1 MHTISKA
8 FYLPQPLSTMPNNS
22 LFRKKSID
30 QILAD
35 LKTSEISDGHGG
47 LIKDLGVKDLT
58 FLGIAAIIGASIFSA
73 IGQASANG
81 GPAVSLLFVFTAISC
96 MFTAFCYARF
106 AATVPISG
114 SAYTYAYTSF
124 GEIVAWILGWNL
136 LLEYA
141 ISNVAVAISWSKY
154 FVDLLEG
161 LGLHIPEY
169 LTMDYL
175 SASRGFDNAST
186 ALASGQSLESLS
198 VNLRESYN
206 AWQTAPQ
213 LFGFH
218 FIANL
223 PALLITVLITYL
235 VYIGIKE
242 TKNTNNILVMLKLGV
257 IVLVVGVGAFYVKV
271 ENWTPF
277 APNGM
282 SGVLKSVAAV
292 CFAYIGF
299 DSISTTAE
307 ECKNPQRDIP
317 KAMMYAL
324 LVCTVLYVL
333 VTLILTGIVPYN
345 QLGGIEDPLAYMFHS
360 VGLNGVAGIV
370 AASAVIALTS
380 ALLVYQLGQPR
391 IWMTMARDGLLPKA
405 FARVHPKYKTPSFST
420 IMTGVLVGIPALF
433 ANLEE
438 VINLSSIGTLFAFL
452 LVCGGVLVLDLD
464 PENQKKSKFKIPY
477 INAKYITGAI
487 LIITLVGVYLKVPTF
502 YDWLFTNIQ
511 NGEEFGNA
519 LLMTGF
525 FLIWTGIS
533 FFSFKYNLSLIPVL
547 GLLINLYLMT
557 QMGATNWER
566 FVYWCILG
574 VAIYFGYSRNHSKLG
589 KESV

>member
-1 MHTISKA
+1 MDR
-8 FYLPQPLSTMPNNS
+8 N
-22 LFRKKSID
+22 
-30 QILAD
+30 
-35 LKTSEISDGHGG
+35 
-47 LIKDLGVKDLT
+47 LGVRDLT
-58 FLGIAAIIGASIFSA
+58 FMGVAAIIGASIFSA

-81 GPAVSLLFVFTAISC
+81 GPAVSMLFVFTAMAC

-114 SAYTYAYTSF
+114 SAYTYAYTSL

-161 LGLHIPEY
+161 LGIHVPEFM
-169 LTMDYL
+169 TMDYL
-175 SASRGFDNAST
+175 SAKRAFTETTA
-186 ALASGQSLESLS
+186 ALASGQKFEALS
-198 VNLRESYN
+198 VNLREGY
-206 AWQTAPQ
+206 TAYLSAPTI
-213 LFGFH
+213 FGWH
-218 FIANL
+218 FVANI
-223 PALLITVLITYL
+223 PALLITVAITYL

-242 TKNTNNILVMLKLGV
+242 SKNTNNILVVLKLLV
-257 IVLVVGVGAFYVKV
+257 IMIVVGVGAFYVQV

-277 APNGM
+277 APNGI

-324 LVCTVLYVL
+324 IICTVLYVL
-333 VTLILTGIVPYN
+333 VTLVLTGIVPSGN
-345 QLGGIEDPLAYMFHS
+345 LAGIEDPLAFMFMQ
-360 VGLNGVAGIV
+360 VGLPGVAGIV

-391 IWMTMARDGLLPKA
+391 IWMTMSRDGLLPKA
-405 FARVHPKYKTPSFST
+405 FSRIHPKYRTPSFST
-420 IMTGVLVGIPALF
+420 IMTGVLVGVPALF

-438 VINLSSIGTLFAFL
+438 VINLSSIGTLFAFV

-477 INAKYITGAI
+477 INSSYYIGLSLILALALIVNAGVNLGEWLQGLYSGEAKADHVIMA
-487 LIITLVGVYLKVPTF
+487 
-502 YDWLFTNIQ
+502 
-511 NGEEFGNA
+511 
-519 LLMTGF
+519 GF
-525 FLIWTGIS
+525 FLIWAVMA
-533 FFSFKYNLSLIPVL
+533 FFSVTKKLSLIPVL
-547 GLLINLYLMT
+547 GLLVNLYLMT

-566 FVYWCILG
+566 FLYWCLAG
-574 VAIYFGYSRNHSKLG
+574 VLIYFGYSYRKSKLNV
-589 KESV
+589 KLKA

>member
-1 MHTISKA
+1 MDR
-8 FYLPQPLSTMPNNS
+8 N
-22 LFRKKSID
+22 
-30 QILAD
+30 
-35 LKTSEISDGHGG
+35 
-47 LIKDLGVKDLT
+47 LGVRDLT
-58 FLGIAAIIGASIFSA
+58 FMGVAAIIGASIFSA

-81 GPAVSLLFVFTAISC
+81 GPAVSMLFVFTAMAC

-114 SAYTYAYTSF
+114 SAYTYAYTSL

-161 LGLHIPEY
+161 LGIHVPEFM
-169 LTMDYL
+169 TMDYL
-175 SASRGFDNAST
+175 SAKRAFTETTA
-186 ALASGQSLESLS
+186 ALASGQKFEALS
-198 VNLRESYN
+198 VNLREGY
-206 AWQTAPQ
+206 TAYLSAPTI
-213 LFGFH
+213 FGWH
-218 FIANL
+218 FVANI
-223 PALLITVLITYL
+223 PALLITVAITYL

-242 TKNTNNILVMLKLGV
+242 SKNTNNILVVLKLLV
-257 IVLVVGVGAFYVKV
+257 IMIVVGVGAFYVQV

-277 APNGM
+277 APNGI

-324 LVCTVLYVL
+324 IICTVLYVL
-333 VTLILTGIVPYN
+333 VTLVLTGIVPSGN
-345 QLGGIEDPLAYMFHS
+345 LAGIEDPLAFMFMQ
-360 VGLNGVAGIV
+360 VGLPGVAGIV

-391 IWMTMARDGLLPKA
+391 IWMTMSRDGLLPKA
-405 FARVHPKYKTPSFST
+405 FSRIHPKYRTPSFST
-420 IMTGVLVGIPALF
+420 IMTGVLVGVPALF

-438 VINLSSIGTLFAFL
+438 VINLSSIGTLFAFV

-477 INAKYITGAI
+477 INSSYYIGLSLILALALIVNAGVNLGEWLQGLYAGEAKADHVIMA
-487 LIITLVGVYLKVPTF
+487 
-502 YDWLFTNIQ
+502 
-511 NGEEFGNA
+511 
-519 LLMTGF
+519 GF
-525 FLIWTGIS
+525 FLIWAVMA
-533 FFSFKYNLSLIPVL
+533 FFSVTKKLSLIPVL
-547 GLLINLYLMT
+547 GLLVNLYLMT

-566 FVYWCILG
+566 FLYWCLAG
-574 VAIYFGYSRNHSKLG
+574 VLIYFGYSYRKSKLNV
-589 KESV
+589 KLKA

>member
-1 MHTISKA
+1 MDR
-8 FYLPQPLSTMPNNS
+8 N
-22 LFRKKSID
+22 
-30 QILAD
+30 
-35 LKTSEISDGHGG
+35 
-47 LIKDLGVKDLT
+47 LGVRDLT
-58 FLGIAAIIGASIFSA
+58 FMGVAAIIGASIFSA

-81 GPAVSLLFVFTAISC
+81 GPAVSMLFVFTAMAC

-114 SAYTYAYTSF
+114 SAYTYAYTSL

-161 LGLHIPEY
+161 LGIHVPEFM
-169 LTMDYL
+169 TMDYL
-175 SASRGFDNAST
+175 SAKRAFTETTA
-186 ALASGQSLESLS
+186 ALASGQKFEALS
-198 VNLRESYN
+198 VNLREGY
-206 AWQTAPQ
+206 TAYLSAPTI
-213 LFGFH
+213 FGWH
-218 FIANL
+218 FVANI
-223 PALLITVLITYL
+223 PALLITVAITYL

-242 TKNTNNILVMLKLGV
+242 SKNTNNILVVLKLLV
-257 IVLVVGVGAFYVKV
+257 IMIVVGVGAFYVQV

-277 APNGM
+277 APNGI

-324 LVCTVLYVL
+324 IICTVLYVL
-333 VTLILTGIVPYN
+333 VTLVLTGIVPSGN
-345 QLGGIEDPLAYMFHS
+345 LAGIEDPLAFMFMQ
-360 VGLNGVAGIV
+360 VGLPGVAGIV

-391 IWMTMARDGLLPKA
+391 IWMTMSRDGLLPKA
-405 FARVHPKYKTPSFST
+405 FSRIHPKYRTPSFST
-420 IMTGVLVGIPALF
+420 IMTGVLVGVPALF

-438 VINLSSIGTLFAFL
+438 VINLSSIGTLFAFV

-477 INAKYITGAI
+477 INSSYYVGLSLILALVLIVNAGVNLGEWLQGLYSGEAKADHVIMA
-487 LIITLVGVYLKVPTF
+487 
-502 YDWLFTNIQ
+502 
-511 NGEEFGNA
+511 
-519 LLMTGF
+519 GF
-525 FLIWTGIS
+525 FIIWAVMA
-533 FFSFKYNLSLIPVL
+533 FFSVTKKLSLIPVL
-547 GLLINLYLMT
+547 GLLVNLYLMT

-566 FVYWCILG
+566 FLYWCLAG
-574 VAIYFGYSRNHSKLG
+574 VVIYFGYSYRRSKLA
-589 KESV
+589 

>member
-1 MHTISKA
+1 MKR
-8 FYLPQPLSTMPNNS
+8 MWES

-30 QILAD
+30 KI
-35 LKTSEISDGHGG
+35 ISDQAEMENLAGNH
-47 LIKDLGVKDLT
+47 LVRNLGVRDLT
-58 FLGIAAIIGASIFSA
+58 FMGIAAIIGASIFSA

-81 GPAVSLLFVFTAISC
+81 GPAVSMLFVFTAMAC

-114 SAYTYAYTSF
+114 SAYTYAYTSL

-161 LGLHIPEY
+161 LGFHVPEY

-175 SASRGFDNAST
+175 SAKRAFSAAEVGMQ
-186 ALASGQSLESLS
+186 SGQSLESMS
-198 VNLRESYN
+198 VNIREGYAAFAS
-206 AWQTAPQ
+206 APTI
-213 LFGFH
+213 FGWH
-218 FIANL
+218 FVANI
-223 PALLITVLITYL
+223 PALLITVAITYL

-242 TKNTNNILVMLKLGV
+242 SKNTNNVLVVLKLAV
-257 IVLVVGVGAFYVKV
+257 IALVVGVGAFYVQV

-277 APNGM
+277 APNGI

-317 KAMMYAL
+317 KAMMWAL
-324 LVCTVLYVL
+324 LVCTVLYVM
-333 VTLILTGIVPYN
+333 VTLVLTGIVPSH
-345 QLGGIEDPLAYMFHS
+345 LLAGIEDPLAFMFMK
-360 VGLNGVAGIV
+360 VNLPGVAGVV

-391 IWMTMARDGLLPKA
+391 IWMTMSRDGLLPKA
-405 FARVHPKYKTPSFST
+405 FARIHPKYHTPSFST

-438 VINLSSIGTLFAFL
+438 VINLSSIGTLFAFV

-477 INAKYITGAI
+477 LNAGIWVGA
-487 LIITLVGVYLKVPTF
+487 TWLVALYLSLP
-502 YDWLFTNIQ
+502 DGQSWLSWLQGYVEGDSKADHVI
-511 NGEEFGNA
+511 
-519 LLMTGF
+519 MSGF
-525 FLIWTGIS
+525 FLIWLVLSI
-533 FFSFKYNLSLIPVL
+533 FSFTHKLSLIPVL
-547 GLLINLYLMT
+547 GLLVNLYLMT

-566 FVYWCILG
+566 FLYWCLAGI
-574 VAIYFGYSRNHSKLG
+574 VIYFGYSYRKSKLA
-589 KESV
+589 

>member
-1 MHTISKA
+1 M
-8 FYLPQPLSTMPNNS
+8 YRN
-22 LFRKKSID
+22 
-30 QILAD
+30 
-35 LKTSEISDGHGG
+35 
-47 LIKDLGVKDLT
+47 LGVRDLT
-58 FLGIAAIIGASIFSA
+58 FMGVAAIIGASIFSA

-81 GPAVSLLFVFTAISC
+81 GPAVSMLFVFTAMAC

-114 SAYTYAYTSF
+114 SAYTYAYTSL

-161 LGLHIPEY
+161 LGIHVPEFM
-169 LTMDYL
+169 TMDYL
-175 SASRGFDNAST
+175 SAKRAFTETTA
-186 ALASGQSLESLS
+186 ALASGQKFEALS
-198 VNLRESYN
+198 VNLREGY
-206 AWQTAPQ
+206 TAYLSAPTI
-213 LFGFH
+213 FGWH
-218 FIANL
+218 FVANI
-223 PALLITVLITYL
+223 PALLITVAITYL

-242 TKNTNNILVMLKLGV
+242 SKNTNNILVVLKLLV
-257 IVLVVGVGAFYVKV
+257 IMIVVGVGAFYVQV

-277 APNGM
+277 APNGI

-324 LVCTVLYVL
+324 IICTVLYVL
-333 VTLILTGIVPYN
+333 VTLVLTGIVPSGN
-345 QLGGIEDPLAYMFHS
+345 LAGIEDPLAFMFMQ
-360 VGLNGVAGIV
+360 VGLPGVAGIV

-391 IWMTMARDGLLPKA
+391 IWMTMSRDGLLPKA
-405 FARVHPKYKTPSFST
+405 FSRIHPKYRTPSFST
-420 IMTGVLVGIPALF
+420 IMTGVLVGVPALF

-438 VINLSSIGTLFAFL
+438 VINLSSIGTLFAFV

-477 INAKYITGAI
+477 INSSYYVGIALFAALI
-487 LIITLVGVYLKVPTF
+487 LITQSGVNLGE
-502 YDWLFTNIQ
+502 WLQ
-511 NGEEFGNA
+511 GLYSGEA
-519 LLMTGF
+519 KADHVIMAGF
-525 FLIWTGIS
+525 FLIWALMS
-533 FFSFKYNLSLIPVL
+533 FFSVTKKLSLIPVL
-547 GLLINLYLMT
+547 GLLVNLYLMT
-557 QMGATNWER
+557 QMGSTNWER
-566 FVYWCILG
+566 FMYWCLAG
-574 VAIYFGYSRNHSKLG
+574 VLIYFGYSYRKSKLN
-589 KESV
+589 VNA

>member
-1 MHTISKA
+1 MWSS
-8 FYLPQPLSTMPNNS
+8 F
-22 LFRKKSID
+22 FRKKSID
-30 QILAD
+30 KI
-35 LKTSEISDGHGG
+35 ISDQLEIESLEGNSM
-47 LIKDLGVKDLT
+47 DRNLGVRDLT
-58 FLGIAAIIGASIFSA
+58 FMGVAAIIGASIFSA

-81 GPAVSLLFVFTAISC
+81 GPAVSMLFVFTAMAC

-114 SAYTYAYTSF
+114 SAYTYAYTSL

-161 LGLHIPEY
+161 LGVHVPEFI
-169 LTMDYL
+169 TMDYL
-175 SASRGFDNAST
+175 SAKRAFTETTA
-186 ALASGQSLESLS
+186 ALASGQKFEALS
-198 VNLRESYN
+198 VNLREGY
-206 AWQTAPQ
+206 TAYLSAPTI
-213 LFGFH
+213 FGWH
-218 FIANL
+218 FVANI
-223 PALLITVLITYL
+223 PALLITVAITYL

-242 TKNTNNILVMLKLGV
+242 SKNTNNILVILKLLV
-257 IVLVVGVGAFYVKV
+257 IMIVVGVGAFYVQV

-277 APNGM
+277 APNGI

-324 LVCTVLYVL
+324 IICTVLYVL
-333 VTLILTGIVPYN
+333 VTLVLTGIVPSQ
-345 QLGGIEDPLAYMFHS
+345 QLTGIEDPLAFMFMH
-360 VGLNGVAGIV
+360 VGLPGVAGIV

-391 IWMTMARDGLLPKA
+391 IWMTMSRDGLLPKA
-405 FARVHPKYKTPSFST
+405 FSRIHPKYRTPSFST
-420 IMTGVLVGIPALF
+420 IMTGVLVGVPALF

-438 VINLSSIGTLFAFL
+438 VINLSSIGTLFAFV

-477 INAKYITGAI
+477 INSGYYVGLSLILALVLIVNSGVNLGEWLQGLYSGEAKADHVIMA
-487 LIITLVGVYLKVPTF
+487 
-502 YDWLFTNIQ
+502 
-511 NGEEFGNA
+511 
-519 LLMTGF
+519 GF
-525 FLIWTGIS
+525 FLIWAVMA
-533 FFSFKYNLSLIPVL
+533 FFSVTKKLSLIPVL
-547 GLLINLYLMT
+547 GLLVNLYLMT

-566 FVYWCILG
+566 FMYWCLAG
-574 VAIYFGYSRNHSKLG
+574 VLIYFGYSYRKSKLNL
-589 KESV
+589 KA

>member
-1 MHTISKA
+1 MWES
-8 FYLPQPLSTMPNNS
+8 F
-22 LFRKKSID
+22 FRKKSID
-30 QILAD
+30 KIL
-35 LKTSEISDGHGG
+35 SDQLEMENLAGDH
-47 LIKDLGVKDLT
+47 LVRNLGVRDLT
-58 FLGIAAIIGASIFSA
+58 FMGVAAIIGASIFSA

-81 GPAVSLLFVFTAISC
+81 GPAVSMLFVFTALAC

-114 SAYTYAYTSF
+114 SAYTYAYTSL

-154 FVDLLEG
+154 FVDLVEG
-161 LGLHIPEY
+161 LGFHVPEY
-169 LTMDYL
+169 VTMDYL
-175 SASRGFDNAST
+175 SAKRAYSAAEVGMH
-186 ALASGQSLESLS
+186 SGQSLESMS
-198 VNLRESYN
+198 VNIREGYAAFTS
-206 AWQTAPQ
+206 APII
-213 LFGFH
+213 FGWH
-218 FIANL
+218 FVANI
-223 PALLITVLITYL
+223 PALVITVAITYL

-242 TKNTNNILVMLKLGV
+242 SKNTNNVLVVLKLAV
-257 IVLVVGVGAFYVKV
+257 IAIVVGVGAFYVQV

-277 APNGM
+277 APNGI

-317 KAMMYAL
+317 KAMMWAL
-324 LVCTVLYVL
+324 LICTVLYVM
-333 VTLILTGIVPYN
+333 VTLVLTGIVPSH
-345 QLGGIEDPLAYMFHS
+345 LLAGIEDPLAFMFMK
-360 VGLNGVAGIV
+360 VNLPGVAGVV

-391 IWMTMARDGLLPKA
+391 IWMTMSRDGLLPKA
-405 FARVHPKYKTPSFST
+405 FSRIHPKYHTPSFST
-420 IMTGVLVGIPALF
+420 IMTGVLVGVPALF

-438 VINLSSIGTLFAFL
+438 VINLSSIGTLFAFV

-477 INAKYITGAI
+477 VNAGIWVGAAW
-487 LIITLVGVYLKVPTF
+487 LIALYLSLP
-502 YDWLFTNIQ
+502 DAASWSAWIQ
-511 NGEEFGNA
+511 GYFEGDTKA
-519 LLMTGF
+519 DHAIMTGF
-525 FLIWTGIS
+525 FIIWLVLSAFSIS
-533 FFSFKYNLSLIPVL
+533 HKLSLIPVL
-547 GLLINLYLMT
+547 GLLVNLYLMT

-566 FVYWCILG
+566 FFYWCLAG
-574 VAIYFGYSRNHSKLG
+574 VIIYFGYSYRKSKLN
-589 KESV
+589 

>member
-1 MHTISKA
+1 MWSS
-8 FYLPQPLSTMPNNS
+8 F
-22 LFRKKSID
+22 FRKKSID
-30 QILAD
+30 KI
-35 LKTSEISDGHGG
+35 ISDQLEIESLEGNS
-47 LIKDLGVKDLT
+47 LDRNLGVRDLT
-58 FLGIAAIIGASIFSA
+58 FMGVAAIIGASIFSA

-81 GPAVSLLFVFTAISC
+81 GPAVSMLFVFTAMAC

-114 SAYTYAYTSF
+114 SAYTYAYTSL

-161 LGLHIPEY
+161 LGIHVPEFM
-169 LTMDYL
+169 TMDYL
-175 SASRGFDNAST
+175 SAKRAFTETTS
-186 ALASGQSLESLS
+186 ALASGQKFEALS
-198 VNLRESYN
+198 VNLREGY
-206 AWQTAPQ
+206 TAYLSAPTI
-213 LFGFH
+213 FGWH
-218 FIANL
+218 FVANI
-223 PALLITVLITYL
+223 PALLITVAITYL

-242 TKNTNNILVMLKLGV
+242 SKNTNNILVVLKLLV
-257 IVLVVGVGAFYVKV
+257 IMIVVGVGAFYVQV

-277 APNGM
+277 APNGI

-324 LVCTVLYVL
+324 IICTVLYVL
-333 VTLILTGIVPYN
+333 VTLVLTGIVPSGN
-345 QLGGIEDPLAYMFHS
+345 LAGIEDPLAFMFMQ
-360 VGLNGVAGIV
+360 VGLPGVAGIV

-391 IWMTMARDGLLPKA
+391 IWMTMSRDGLLPKA
-405 FARVHPKYKTPSFST
+405 FSRIHPKYRTPSFST
-420 IMTGVLVGIPALF
+420 IMTGVLVGVPALF

-438 VINLSSIGTLFAFL
+438 VINLSSIGTLFAFV

-477 INAKYITGAI
+477 INSSYYIGLSLILALALIVNAGVNLGEWLQGLYSGEAI
-487 LIITLVGVYLKVPTF
+487 ADHVIM
-502 YDWLFTNIQ
+502 
-511 NGEEFGNA
+511 A
-519 LLMTGF
+519 GF
-525 FLIWTGIS
+525 FLIWAVMA
-533 FFSFKYNLSLIPVL
+533 FFSVTKKLSLIPVL
-547 GLLINLYLMT
+547 GLLVNLYLMT

-566 FVYWCILG
+566 FLYWCLAG
-574 VAIYFGYSRNHSKLG
+574 VLIYFGYSYRKSKLNV
-589 KESV
+589 KLKA

>member
-1 MHTISKA
+1 MWSS
-8 FYLPQPLSTMPNNS
+8 F
-22 LFRKKSID
+22 FRKKSID
-30 QILAD
+30 KI
-35 LKTSEISDGHGG
+35 ISDQLEIESLEGNSM
-47 LIKDLGVKDLT
+47 DRNLGVRDLT
-58 FLGIAAIIGASIFSA
+58 FMGVAAIIGASIFSA

-81 GPAVSLLFVFTAISC
+81 GPAVSMLFVFTAMAC

-114 SAYTYAYTSF
+114 SAYTYAYTSL

-161 LGLHIPEY
+161 LGVHVPEFI
-169 LTMDYL
+169 TMDYL
-175 SASRGFDNAST
+175 SAKRAFTETTA
-186 ALASGQSLESLS
+186 ALASGQKFEALS
-198 VNLRESYN
+198 VNLREGY
-206 AWQTAPQ
+206 TAYMSAPTI
-213 LFGFH
+213 FGWH
-218 FIANL
+218 FVANI
-223 PALLITVLITYL
+223 PALLITVAITYL

-242 TKNTNNILVMLKLGV
+242 SKNTNNILVVLKLLV
-257 IVLVVGVGAFYVKV
+257 IMIVVGVGAFYVQV

-277 APNGM
+277 APNGI

-324 LVCTVLYVL
+324 IICTVLYVL
-333 VTLILTGIVPYN
+333 VTLVLTGIVPSQ
-345 QLGGIEDPLAYMFHS
+345 QLTGIEDPLAFMFMH
-360 VGLNGVAGIV
+360 VGLPGVAGIV

-391 IWMTMARDGLLPKA
+391 IWMTMSRDGLLPKA
-405 FARVHPKYKTPSFST
+405 FSRIHPKYRTPSFST
-420 IMTGVLVGIPALF
+420 IMTGVLVGVPALF

-438 VINLSSIGTLFAFL
+438 VINLSSIGTLFAFV

-477 INAKYITGAI
+477 INSGYYVGLSLVLALVLIVNSGVNLGEWLEGLYSGEAKADHVIMA
-487 LIITLVGVYLKVPTF
+487 
-502 YDWLFTNIQ
+502 
-511 NGEEFGNA
+511 
-519 LLMTGF
+519 GF
-525 FLIWTGIS
+525 FLIWAVMA
-533 FFSFKYNLSLIPVL
+533 FFSVTKKLSLIPVL
-547 GLLINLYLMT
+547 GLLVNLYLMT

-566 FVYWCILG
+566 FMYWCLAG
-574 VAIYFGYSRNHSKLG
+574 VLIYFGYSYRKSKLNV
-589 KESV
+589 KA

>member
-1 MHTISKA
+1 MWSS
-8 FYLPQPLSTMPNNS
+8 F
-22 LFRKKSID
+22 FRKKSID
-30 QILAD
+30 KI
-35 LKTSEISDGHGG
+35 ISDQLEIESIEGNSM
-47 LIKDLGVKDLT
+47 DRNLGVRDLT
-58 FLGIAAIIGASIFSA
+58 FMGVAAIIGASIFSA

-81 GPAVSLLFVFTAISC
+81 GPAVSMLFVFTAMAC

-114 SAYTYAYTSF
+114 SAYTYAYTSL

-161 LGLHIPEY
+161 LGIHVPEFM
-169 LTMDYL
+169 TMDYL
-175 SASRGFDNAST
+175 SAKRAFTETTA
-186 ALASGQSLESLS
+186 ALASGQKFDALS
-198 VNLRESYN
+198 VNLREGY
-206 AWQTAPQ
+206 TAYLSAPTI
-213 LFGFH
+213 FGWH
-218 FIANL
+218 VVANI
-223 PALLITVLITYL
+223 PALLITVAITYL

-242 TKNTNNILVMLKLGV
+242 SKNTNNILVILKLLV
-257 IVLVVGVGAFYVKV
+257 IMIVVGVGAFYVQV

-277 APNGM
+277 APNGI

-324 LVCTVLYVL
+324 IICTVLYVL
-333 VTLILTGIVPYN
+333 VTLVLTGIVPSGN
-345 QLGGIEDPLAYMFHS
+345 LAGIEDPLAFMFMQ
-360 VGLNGVAGIV
+360 VGLPGVAGIV

-391 IWMTMARDGLLPKA
+391 IWMTMSRDGLLPKA
-405 FARVHPKYKTPSFST
+405 FSRIHPKYRTPSFST
-420 IMTGVLVGIPALF
+420 IMTGVLVGVPALF

-438 VINLSSIGTLFAFL
+438 VINLSSIGTLFAFV

-477 INAKYITGAI
+477 INSSFYVGLSLILALVLLVNSGVNLGEWLKGLYSGEAKADHVIMA
-487 LIITLVGVYLKVPTF
+487 
-502 YDWLFTNIQ
+502 
-511 NGEEFGNA
+511 
-519 LLMTGF
+519 GF
-525 FLIWTGIS
+525 FLIWAVMA
-533 FFSFKYNLSLIPVL
+533 FFSVTKKLSLIPVL
-547 GLLINLYLMT
+547 GLLVNLYLMT
-557 QMGATNWER
+557 QMGSTNWER
-566 FVYWCILG
+566 FMYWCLAG
-574 VAIYFGYSRNHSKLG
+574 VLIYFGYSYRKSKLNV
-589 KESV
+589 KLKA

>member
-1 MHTISKA
+1 MKR
-8 FYLPQPLSTMPNNS
+8 MWES

-30 QILAD
+30 KI
-35 LKTSEISDGHGG
+35 ISDQAEMENLAGNH
-47 LIKDLGVKDLT
+47 LVRNLGVRDLT
-58 FLGIAAIIGASIFSA
+58 FMGIAAIIGASIFSA

-81 GPAVSLLFVFTAISC
+81 GPAVSMLFVFTAMAC

-114 SAYTYAYTSF
+114 SAYTYAYTSL

-161 LGLHIPEY
+161 LGFHVPEF

-175 SASRGFDNAST
+175 SAKRAFSAAEVGIQ
-186 ALASGQSLESLS
+186 SGQSLESMS
-198 VNLRESYN
+198 VNIREGYAAFAS
-206 AWQTAPQ
+206 APTI
-213 LFGFH
+213 FGWH
-218 FIANL
+218 FVANI
-223 PALLITVLITYL
+223 PALVITVAITYL

-242 TKNTNNILVMLKLGV
+242 SKNTNNILVVLKLAV
-257 IVLVVGVGAFYVKV
+257 IALVVGVGAFYVQV

-277 APNGM
+277 APNGI

-317 KAMMYAL
+317 KAMMWAL
-324 LVCTVLYVL
+324 LVCTVLYVM
-333 VTLILTGIVPYN
+333 VTLVLTGIVPSH
-345 QLGGIEDPLAYMFHS
+345 LLAGIEDPLAFMFMK
-360 VGLNGVAGIV
+360 VNLPGVAGVV

-391 IWMTMARDGLLPKA
+391 IWMTMSRDGLLPKA
-405 FARVHPKYKTPSFST
+405 FARIHPKYHTPSFST
-420 IMTGVLVGIPALF
+420 IMTGVLVGVPALF

-438 VINLSSIGTLFAFL
+438 VINLSSIGTLFAFV

-477 INAKYITGAI
+477 LNAGIWVGA
-487 LIITLVGVYLKVPTF
+487 TWLVALYLSLP
-502 YDWLFTNIQ
+502 DGQSWLSWLQGYVEGDSKADHVI
-511 NGEEFGNA
+511 
-519 LLMTGF
+519 MSGF
-525 FLIWTGIS
+525 FLIWLVLSI
-533 FFSFKYNLSLIPVL
+533 FSFTHKLSLIPVL
-547 GLLINLYLMT
+547 GLLVNLYLMT

-566 FVYWCILG
+566 FFYWCLAGI
-574 VAIYFGYSRNHSKLG
+574 VIYFGYSYRKSKLA
-589 KESV
+589 

>member
-1 MHTISKA
+1 MWSS
-8 FYLPQPLSTMPNNS
+8 F
-22 LFRKKSID
+22 FRKKSID
-30 QILAD
+30 KI
-35 LKTSEISDGHGG
+35 ISDQLEIESLEGNSM
-47 LIKDLGVKDLT
+47 DRNLGVRDLT
-58 FLGIAAIIGASIFSA
+58 FMGVAAIIGASIFSA

-81 GPAVSLLFVFTAISC
+81 GPAVSMLFVFTAMAC

-114 SAYTYAYTSF
+114 SAYTYAYTSL

-161 LGLHIPEY
+161 LGIHVPEFM
-169 LTMDYL
+169 TMDYL
-175 SASRGFDNAST
+175 SAKRAFTETTA
-186 ALASGQSLESLS
+186 ALASGQKFEALS
-198 VNLRESYN
+198 VNLREGY
-206 AWQTAPQ
+206 TAYLSAPTI
-213 LFGFH
+213 FGWH
-218 FIANL
+218 FVANI
-223 PALLITVLITYL
+223 PALLITVAITYL

-242 TKNTNNILVMLKLGV
+242 SKNTNNILVILKLLV
-257 IVLVVGVGAFYVKV
+257 IMIVVGVGAFYVQV

-277 APNGM
+277 APNGI

-324 LVCTVLYVL
+324 IICTVLYVL
-333 VTLILTGIVPYN
+333 VTLVLTGIVPSGN
-345 QLGGIEDPLAYMFHS
+345 LAGIEDPLAFMFMQ
-360 VGLNGVAGIV
+360 VGLPGVAGIV

-391 IWMTMARDGLLPKA
+391 IWMTMSRDGLLPKA
-405 FARVHPKYKTPSFST
+405 FSRIHPKYRTPSFST
-420 IMTGVLVGIPALF
+420 IMTGVLVGVPALF

-438 VINLSSIGTLFAFL
+438 VINLSSIGTLFAFV

-477 INAKYITGAI
+477 INSSYYVGLSLILALVLIVNAGVNLGEWLQGLYSGEAKADHVIMA
-487 LIITLVGVYLKVPTF
+487 
-502 YDWLFTNIQ
+502 
-511 NGEEFGNA
+511 
-519 LLMTGF
+519 GF
-525 FLIWTGIS
+525 FLIWAVMA
-533 FFSFKYNLSLIPVL
+533 FFSVTKKLSLIPVL
-547 GLLINLYLMT
+547 GLLVNLYLMT

-566 FVYWCILG
+566 FMYWCLAG
-574 VAIYFGYSRNHSKLG
+574 VLIYFGYSYRKSKLNV
-589 KESV
+589 E

>member
-1 MHTISKA
+1 MDR
-8 FYLPQPLSTMPNNS
+8 N
-22 LFRKKSID
+22 
-30 QILAD
+30 
-35 LKTSEISDGHGG
+35 
-47 LIKDLGVKDLT
+47 LGVRDLT
-58 FLGIAAIIGASIFSA
+58 FMGVAAIIGASIFSA

-81 GPAVSLLFVFTAISC
+81 GPAVSMLFVFTAMAC

-114 SAYTYAYTSF
+114 SAYTYAYTSL

-161 LGLHIPEY
+161 LGIHVPEFM
-169 LTMDYL
+169 TMDYL
-175 SASRGFDNAST
+175 SAKRAFTETTS
-186 ALASGQSLESLS
+186 ALAAGQKFEALS
-198 VNLRESYN
+198 VNLREGY
-206 AWQTAPQ
+206 TAYLSAPTI
-213 LFGFH
+213 FGWH
-218 FIANL
+218 FVANI
-223 PALLITVLITYL
+223 PALLITVAITYL

-242 TKNTNNILVMLKLGV
+242 SKNTNNILVVLKLLV
-257 IVLVVGVGAFYVKV
+257 IMIVVGVGAFYVQV

-277 APNGM
+277 APNGI

-324 LVCTVLYVL
+324 IICTVLYVL
-333 VTLILTGIVPYN
+333 VTLVLTGIVPSGN
-345 QLGGIEDPLAYMFHS
+345 LAGIEDPLAFMFMQ
-360 VGLNGVAGIV
+360 VGLPGVAGIV

-391 IWMTMARDGLLPKA
+391 IWMTMSRDGLLPKA
-405 FARVHPKYKTPSFST
+405 FSRIHPKYRTPSFST
-420 IMTGVLVGIPALF
+420 IMTGVLVGVPALF

-438 VINLSSIGTLFAFL
+438 VINLSSIGTLFAFV

-477 INAKYITGAI
+477 INSSYYIGLSLILALALIVNSGVNLGEWLQGLYAGEAKADHVIMA
-487 LIITLVGVYLKVPTF
+487 
-502 YDWLFTNIQ
+502 
-511 NGEEFGNA
+511 
-519 LLMTGF
+519 GF
-525 FLIWTGIS
+525 FLIWAVMA
-533 FFSFKYNLSLIPVL
+533 FFSVTKKLSLIPVL
-547 GLLINLYLMT
+547 GLLVNLYLMT

-566 FVYWCILG
+566 FLYWCLAG
-574 VAIYFGYSRNHSKLG
+574 VLIYFGYSYRKSKLNV
-589 KESV
+589 KLKA

>member
-1 MHTISKA
+1 MWSS
-8 FYLPQPLSTMPNNS
+8 F
-22 LFRKKSID
+22 FRKKSID
-30 QILAD
+30 KI
-35 LKTSEISDGHGG
+35 ISDQLEIESIEGNSM
-47 LIKDLGVKDLT
+47 DRNLGVRDLT
-58 FLGIAAIIGASIFSA
+58 FMGVAAIIGASIFSA

-81 GPAVSLLFVFTAISC
+81 GPAVSMLFVFTAMAC

-114 SAYTYAYTSF
+114 SAYTYAYTSL

-161 LGLHIPEY
+161 LGIHVPEFM
-169 LTMDYL
+169 TMDYL
-175 SASRGFDNAST
+175 SAKRAFTETTA
-186 ALASGQSLESLS
+186 ALASGQKFEALS
-198 VNLRESYN
+198 VNLREGY
-206 AWQTAPQ
+206 TAYLSAPTI
-213 LFGFH
+213 FGWH
-218 FIANL
+218 FVANI
-223 PALLITVLITYL
+223 PALLITVAITYL

-242 TKNTNNILVMLKLGV
+242 SKNTNNILVILKLLV
-257 IVLVVGVGAFYVKV
+257 IMIVVGVGAFYVQV

-277 APNGM
+277 APNGI

-324 LVCTVLYVL
+324 IICTVLYVL
-333 VTLILTGIVPYN
+333 VTLVLTGIVPSGN
-345 QLGGIEDPLAYMFHS
+345 LAGIEDPLAFMFMQ
-360 VGLNGVAGIV
+360 VGLPGVAGIV

-391 IWMTMARDGLLPKA
+391 IWMTMSRDGLLPKA
-405 FARVHPKYKTPSFST
+405 FSRIHPKYRTPSFST
-420 IMTGVLVGIPALF
+420 IMTGVLVGVPALF

-438 VINLSSIGTLFAFL
+438 VINLSSIGTLFAFV

-477 INAKYITGAI
+477 INSSYYVGLSLILALVLLVNSGVNLGEWLQGLYSGEAKADHVIMA
-487 LIITLVGVYLKVPTF
+487 
-502 YDWLFTNIQ
+502 
-511 NGEEFGNA
+511 
-519 LLMTGF
+519 GF
-525 FLIWTGIS
+525 FLIWAVMA
-533 FFSFKYNLSLIPVL
+533 FFSVTKKLSLIPVL
-547 GLLINLYLMT
+547 GLLVNLYLMT
-557 QMGATNWER
+557 QMGSTNWER
-566 FVYWCILG
+566 FMYWCLAG
-574 VAIYFGYSRNHSKLG
+574 VLIYFGYSYRKSKLNV
-589 KESV
+589 KLKA

>member
-1 MHTISKA
+1 MWSS
-8 FYLPQPLSTMPNNS
+8 F
-22 LFRKKSID
+22 FRKKSID
-30 QILAD
+30 KI
-35 LKTSEISDGHGG
+35 ISDQLEIESLEGNSM
-47 LIKDLGVKDLT
+47 DRNLGVRDLT
-58 FLGIAAIIGASIFSA
+58 FMGVAAIIGASIFSA

-81 GPAVSLLFVFTAISC
+81 GPAVSMLFVFTAMAC

-114 SAYTYAYTSF
+114 SAYTYAYTSL

-161 LGLHIPEY
+161 LGVHVPEFI
-169 LTMDYL
+169 TMDYL
-175 SASRGFDNAST
+175 SAKRAFTETTA
-186 ALASGQSLESLS
+186 ALASGQKFEALS
-198 VNLRESYN
+198 VNLREGY
-206 AWQTAPQ
+206 TAYMSAPTI
-213 LFGFH
+213 FGWH
-218 FIANL
+218 FVANI
-223 PALLITVLITYL
+223 PALLITIAITYL

-242 TKNTNNILVMLKLGV
+242 SKNTNNILVVLKLLV
-257 IVLVVGVGAFYVKV
+257 IMIVVGVGAFYVQV

-277 APNGM
+277 APNGI

-324 LVCTVLYVL
+324 IICTVLYVL
-333 VTLILTGIVPYN
+333 VTLVLTGIVPSQ
-345 QLGGIEDPLAYMFHS
+345 QLTGIEDPLAFMFMH
-360 VGLNGVAGIV
+360 VGLPGVAGIV

-391 IWMTMARDGLLPKA
+391 IWMTMSRDGLLPKA
-405 FARVHPKYKTPSFST
+405 FSRIHPKYRTPSFST
-420 IMTGVLVGIPALF
+420 IMTGVLVGVPALF

-438 VINLSSIGTLFAFL
+438 VINLSSIGTLFAFV

-477 INAKYITGAI
+477 INSGYYVGLSLILALVLIVNSGVNLGEWLEGLYSGEAKADHVIMA
-487 LIITLVGVYLKVPTF
+487 
-502 YDWLFTNIQ
+502 
-511 NGEEFGNA
+511 
-519 LLMTGF
+519 GF
-525 FLIWTGIS
+525 FLIWAVMA
-533 FFSFKYNLSLIPVL
+533 FFSVTKKLSLIPVL
-547 GLLINLYLMT
+547 GLLVNLYLMT

-566 FVYWCILG
+566 FMYWCLAG
-574 VAIYFGYSRNHSKLG
+574 VLIYFGYSYRKSKLNL
-589 KESV
+589 KA

>member
-1 MHTISKA
+1 MDR
-8 FYLPQPLSTMPNNS
+8 N
-22 LFRKKSID
+22 
-30 QILAD
+30 
-35 LKTSEISDGHGG
+35 
-47 LIKDLGVKDLT
+47 LGVRDLT
-58 FLGIAAIIGASIFSA
+58 FMGVAAIIGASIFSA

-81 GPAVSLLFVFTAISC
+81 GPAVSMLFVFTAMAC

-114 SAYTYAYTSF
+114 SAYTYAYTSL

-161 LGLHIPEY
+161 LGIHVPEFM
-169 LTMDYL
+169 TMDYL
-175 SASRGFDNAST
+175 SAKRAFTETTA
-186 ALASGQSLESLS
+186 ALASGQKFEALS
-198 VNLRESYN
+198 VNLREGY
-206 AWQTAPQ
+206 TAYLSAPTI
-213 LFGFH
+213 FGWH
-218 FIANL
+218 FVANI
-223 PALLITVLITYL
+223 PALLITVAITYL

-242 TKNTNNILVMLKLGV
+242 SKNTNNILVVLKLLV
-257 IVLVVGVGAFYVKV
+257 IMIVVGVGAFYVQV

-277 APNGM
+277 APNGI

-324 LVCTVLYVL
+324 IICTVLYVL
-333 VTLILTGIVPYN
+333 VTLVLTGIVPSGN
-345 QLGGIEDPLAYMFHS
+345 LAGIEDPLAFMFMQ
-360 VGLNGVAGIV
+360 VGLPGVAGIV

-391 IWMTMARDGLLPKA
+391 IWMTMSRDGLLPKA
-405 FARVHPKYKTPSFST
+405 FSRIHPKYRTPSFST
-420 IMTGVLVGIPALF
+420 IMTGVLVGVPALF

-438 VINLSSIGTLFAFL
+438 VINLSSIGTLFAFV

-477 INAKYITGAI
+477 INSSYYVGIALVAALI
-487 LIITLVGVYLKVPTF
+487 LIMQSGVNLGE
-502 YDWLFTNIQ
+502 WLQ
-511 NGEEFGNA
+511 GLYSGEA
-519 LLMTGF
+519 KADHVIMAGF
-525 FLIWTGIS
+525 FLIWAVMA
-533 FFSFKYNLSLIPVL
+533 FFSVTKKLSLIPVL
-547 GLLINLYLMT
+547 GLLVNLYLMT
-557 QMGATNWER
+557 QMGSTNWER
-566 FVYWCILG
+566 FMYWCLAG
-574 VAIYFGYSRNHSKLG
+574 VLIYFGYSYRKSKLNL
-589 KESV
+589 KA

>member
-1 MHTISKA
+1 MWSS
-8 FYLPQPLSTMPNNS
+8 F
-22 LFRKKSID
+22 FRKKSID
-30 QILAD
+30 KI
-35 LKTSEISDGHGG
+35 ISDQLEIESMEGNSM
-47 LIKDLGVKDLT
+47 DRNLGVRDLT
-58 FLGIAAIIGASIFSA
+58 FMGVAAIIGASIFSA

-81 GPAVSLLFVFTAISC
+81 GPAVSLLFVFTAMAC

-114 SAYTYAYTSF
+114 SAYTYAYTSL

-154 FVDLLEG
+154 FVDLVEG
-161 LGLHIPEY
+161 LGVHVPEY
-169 LTMDYL
+169 MTMDYL
-175 SASRGFDNAST
+175 SAKRAFVETSSAIANGEKF
-186 ALASGQSLESLS
+186 ESLS
-198 VNLRESYN
+198 VNLREGF
-206 AWQTAPQ
+206 TAYQSAPTI
-213 LFGFH
+213 FGWH
-218 FIANL
+218 FVANI
-223 PALLITVLITYL
+223 PALLITVAITYL

-242 TKNTNNILVMLKLGV
+242 SKNTNNILVILKLLV
-257 IVLVVGVGAFYVKV
+257 ILIVVGVGAFYVQV

-277 APNGM
+277 APNGI

-324 LVCTVLYVL
+324 IICTVLYVL
-333 VTLILTGIVPYN
+333 VTLVLTGIVPSGN
-345 QLGGIEDPLAYMFHS
+345 LAGIEDPLAYMFMQ

-391 IWMTMARDGLLPKA
+391 IWMTMSRDGLLPKA
-405 FARVHPKYKTPSFST
+405 FSRIHPKYRTPSFST
-420 IMTGVLVGIPALF
+420 IMTGVLVGVPALF

-438 VINLSSIGTLFAFL
+438 VINLSSIGTLFAFV

-477 INAKYITGAI
+477 INSSYY
-487 LIITLVGVYLKVPTF
+487 VGVSLIVVLGLIAYSGVNLSEWLQGLYSGESKVDHF
-502 YDWLFTNIQ
+502 IML
-511 NGEEFGNA
+511 
-519 LLMTGF
+519 GF
-525 FLIWTGIS
+525 FFIWAIIA
-533 FFSFKYNLSLIPVL
+533 FFSVTRKLSLIPVL
-547 GLLINLYLMT
+547 GLLVNLYLMT
-557 QMGATNWER
+557 QMGSTNWER
-566 FVYWCILG
+566 FMYWCLAG
-574 VAIYFGYSRNHSKLG
+574 LLIYVGYSYRKSKLNV
-589 KESV
+589 KHLN

>member
-1 MHTISKA
+1 MWSSI
-8 FYLPQPLSTMPNNS
+8 
-22 LFRKKSID
+22 FRKKSID
-30 QILAD
+30 KI
-35 LKTSEISDGHGG
+35 ISDQLEIESIEGNSM
-47 LIKDLGVKDLT
+47 DRNLGVRDLT
-58 FLGIAAIIGASIFSA
+58 FMGVAAIIGASIFSA

-81 GPAVSLLFVFTAISC
+81 GPAVSMLFVFTAMAC

-114 SAYTYAYTSF
+114 SAYTYAYTSL

-161 LGLHIPEY
+161 LGVHVPEFM
-169 LTMDYL
+169 TMDYL
-175 SASRGFDNAST
+175 SAKRAFTETTS
-186 ALASGQSLESLS
+186 ALAGGQKFEALS
-198 VNLRESYN
+198 VNLREGF
-206 AWQTAPQ
+206 TAYQSAPTI
-213 LFGFH
+213 FGWH
-218 FIANL
+218 FVANI
-223 PALLITVLITYL
+223 PALLITVAITYL

-242 TKNTNNILVMLKLGV
+242 SKNTNNILVILKLLV
-257 IVLVVGVGAFYVKV
+257 IMIVVGVGAFYVQV

-282 SGVLKSVAAV
+282 AGVLKSVAAV

-324 LVCTVLYVL
+324 IICTVLYVL
-333 VTLILTGIVPYN
+333 VTLVLTGIVPSGN
-345 QLGGIEDPLAYMFHS
+345 LAGIEDPLAYMFVQ
-360 VGLNGVAGIV
+360 VGLHGVAGIV

-391 IWMTMARDGLLPKA
+391 IWMTMSRDGLLPKA
-405 FARVHPKYKTPSFST
+405 FSRIHPKYRTPSFST
-420 IMTGVLVGIPALF
+420 IMTGVLVGVPALF

-438 VINLSSIGTLFAFL
+438 VINLSSIGTLFAFV

-477 INAKYITGAI
+477 INSSYYVGLSLI
-487 LIITLVGVYLKVPTF
+487 LALGLISYSGVNLG
-502 YDWLFTNIQ
+502 DWLQGLFAGDAKADHAIM
-511 NGEEFGNA
+511 F
-519 LLMTGF
+519 GF
-525 FLIWTGIS
+525 FVIWAIIAY
-533 FFSFKYNLSLIPVL
+533 FSVTKKLSLIPVL
-547 GLLINLYLMT
+547 GLLVNLYLMT
-557 QMGATNWER
+557 QMGSTNWER
-566 FVYWCILG
+566 FMYWCLAG
-574 VAIYFGYSRNHSKLG
+574 VVIYFGYSYRRSKLA
-589 KESV
+589 

>member
-1 MHTISKA
+1 MWSS
-8 FYLPQPLSTMPNNS
+8 F
-22 LFRKKSID
+22 FRKKSID
-30 QILAD
+30 KI
-35 LKTSEISDGHGG
+35 ISDQLEIESLEGNSM
-47 LIKDLGVKDLT
+47 DRNLGVRDLT
-58 FLGIAAIIGASIFSA
+58 FMGVAAIIGASIFSA

-81 GPAVSLLFVFTAISC
+81 GPAVSMLFVFTAMAC

-114 SAYTYAYTSF
+114 SAYTYAYTSL

-161 LGLHIPEY
+161 LGIHVPEFM
-169 LTMDYL
+169 TMDYL
-175 SASRGFDNAST
+175 SAKRAFTETNS
-186 ALASGQSLESLS
+186 ALASGQKFEALS
-198 VNLRESYN
+198 VNLREGY
-206 AWQTAPQ
+206 TAYLSAPTI
-213 LFGFH
+213 FGWH
-218 FIANL
+218 FVANI
-223 PALLITVLITYL
+223 PALLITVAITYL

-242 TKNTNNILVMLKLGV
+242 SKNTNNILVVLKLLV
-257 IVLVVGVGAFYVKV
+257 IMIVVGVGAFYVQV

-277 APNGM
+277 APNGI

-324 LVCTVLYVL
+324 IICTVLYVL
-333 VTLILTGIVPYN
+333 VTLVLTGIVPSGN
-345 QLGGIEDPLAYMFHS
+345 LAGIEDPLAFMFMQ
-360 VGLNGVAGIV
+360 VGLPGVAGIV

-391 IWMTMARDGLLPKA
+391 IWMTMSRDGLLPKA
-405 FARVHPKYKTPSFST
+405 FSRIHPKYRTPSFST
-420 IMTGVLVGIPALF
+420 IMTGVLVGVPALF

-438 VINLSSIGTLFAFL
+438 VINLSSIGTLFAFV

-477 INAKYITGAI
+477 INSSYYVGLSLILALVLIVNSGVNLGEWLQGLYSGEAKADHVIMA
-487 LIITLVGVYLKVPTF
+487 
-502 YDWLFTNIQ
+502 
-511 NGEEFGNA
+511 
-519 LLMTGF
+519 GF
-525 FLIWTGIS
+525 FLIWAVMA
-533 FFSFKYNLSLIPVL
+533 FFSVTKKLSLIPVL
-547 GLLINLYLMT
+547 GLLVNLYLMT

-566 FVYWCILG
+566 FMYWCLAG
-574 VAIYFGYSRNHSKLG
+574 VLIYFGYSYRKSKLNF
-589 KESV
+589 KLKA